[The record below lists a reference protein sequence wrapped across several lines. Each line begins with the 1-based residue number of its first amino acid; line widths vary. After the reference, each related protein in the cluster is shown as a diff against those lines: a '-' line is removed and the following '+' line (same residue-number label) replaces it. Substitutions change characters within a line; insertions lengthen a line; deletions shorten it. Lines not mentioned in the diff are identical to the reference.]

1 MWYNHL
7 KLHKI
12 NGDSSSSLPLNEN
25 FTFQICKKTWFPEN
39 WMYVSWKFYL
49 FSISH
54 IILEWY
60 WRVWLFPWL
69 LRFTAILLFLLSVTL
84 VWSEVTFFNVQPV
97 LSIFAQ
103 MIRSASKGY
112 YYFYVEVSLFWKK
125 MQMSTQNI
133 SLPFLYLLWNS
144 ENHEPFDLL
153 LVVRLFTVHY
163 KVQHTQANM
172 KAI

>member
-1 MWYNHL
+1 MWSTPL

-12 NGDSSSSLPLNEN
+12 KLKMLNGDSSSSLPLNEN
-25 FTFQICKKTWFPEN
+25 FTFQIFKKPDEQKIE
-39 WMYVSWKFYL
+39 MYFSWKFYL

-125 MQMSTQNI
+125 NLHMSTQNI
-133 SLPFLYLLWNS
+133 FLPLLYLLS
-144 ENHEPFDLL
+144 S
-153 LVVRLFTVHY
+153 LFTVELR
-163 KVQHTQANM
+163 KSWTLWFASTC
-172 KAI
+172 

>member
-1 MWYNHL
+1 MWSNPL

-25 FTFQICKKTWFPEN
+25 FNFQICKKTWFPEN

-60 WRVWLFPWL
+60 WHVWLFPWL

-112 YYFYVEVSLFWKK
+112 YYFYVEVGLFWKK
-125 MQMSTQNI
+125 LADKDKIFLCLFFIYFGTQKIVNRLI
-133 SLPFLYLLWNS
+133 YFNLFNCLLG
-144 ENHEPFDLL
+144 
-153 LVVRLFTVHY
+153 
-163 KVQHTQANM
+163 
-172 KAI
+172 I

>member
-1 MWYNHL
+1 MWSTPL

-12 NGDSSSSLPLNEN
+12 KLKMLNGDSSSSLPLNEN
-25 FTFQICKKTWFPEN
+25 FTFQIFKKPDFQKIE
-39 WMYVSWKFYL
+39 MYFSWKFYL

-125 MQMSTQNI
+125 KLADVNTKYFFASSLFAVELRKSWTLWFASTC
-133 SLPFLYLLWNS
+133 
-144 ENHEPFDLL
+144 
-153 LVVRLFTVHY
+153 
-163 KVQHTQANM
+163 
-172 KAI
+172 

>member
-1 MWYNHL
+1 
-7 KLHKI
+7 
-12 NGDSSSSLPLNEN
+12 
-25 FTFQICKKTWFPEN
+25 
-39 WMYVSWKFYL
+39 MYFSWKFYL

-125 MQMSTQNI
+125 LADVKIKYFFAFS
-133 SLPFLYLLWNS
+133 
-144 ENHEPFDLL
+144 
-153 LVVRLFTVHY
+153 LFTVELRKSWTVWFTSTCSTVYWVSSRVADGSTRQRQLADVLNRVETSASWSSIQYNLLEVKHIE
-163 KVQHTQANM
+163 K
-172 KAI
+172 

>member
-1 MWYNHL
+1 MWSNPL

-12 NGDSSSSLPLNEN
+12 NGYSSSSLPLNEN

-39 WMYVSWKFYL
+39 WMYFSWKFYL
-49 FSISH
+49 FSISYV
-54 IILEWY
+54 ILEWY

-112 YYFYVEVSLFWKK
+112 YYFYVEVGLFWKK
-125 MQMSTQNI
+125 LADKDKIFLCLFFIYCGTQKIVNRLI
-133 SLPFLYLLWNS
+133 YFNLFNCLLG
-144 ENHEPFDLL
+144 
-153 LVVRLFTVHY
+153 
-163 KVQHTQANM
+163 
-172 KAI
+172 I

>member
-1 MWYNHL
+1 M
-7 KLHKI
+7 KI
-12 NGDSSSSLPLNEN
+12 LPFKSVKKPDFQKMECTFHGS
-25 FTFQICKKTWFPEN
+25 FTF
-39 WMYVSWKFYL
+39 

-60 WRVWLFPWL
+60 WRVWLLPWL

-112 YYFYVEVSLFWKK
+112 YYFYVEVGLF
-125 MQMSTQNI
+125 
-133 SLPFLYLLWNS
+133 
-144 ENHEPFDLL
+144 
-153 LVVRLFTVHY
+153 
-163 KVQHTQANM
+163 
-172 KAI
+172 